1 MTVGKENEMNYQEFV
16 NHMQEN
22 VQESLP
28 ECDIQVVQNSKNNGI
43 VYTGLM
49 FHKKERGQEE
59 VINPVIYLEN
69 SYQNYRNGESLE
81 NITEGIKYAY
91 REGKNSTV
99 YTRCKGLADQEIT
112 GRVRMV
118 LVNAERNQERLKE
131 LPHRLVEDLAVI
143 YRLHMGK
150 DENGLYSAVINQSM
164 LDYWKMTEEE
174 LFDTAMAC
182 RKELAPYRLQF
193 LFPDTLVLTN
203 QEQIEGAACLLYPEA
218 LEEISGR
225 LGGNFVILPSSI
237 HEIIAMESRG
247 ADPERLNL
255 MVKEVNETAVAE
267 DEILSDHAYFY
278 HVSTQKLSSLK
289 NEAEETFRMQGP
301 GL

>member
-49 FHKKERGQEE
+49 FNKKERGQEE

-143 YRLHMGK
+143 YRFHIGK

-225 LGGNFVILPSSI
+225 LGGDFVILPSSI
-237 HEIIAMESRG
+237 HEIIAMESRE

-289 NEAEETFRMQGP
+289 NETEETFRMQGP